1 MAHDVASARL
11 DKLDAAGAL
20 LGKVRAELDSLVK
33 MGDTVSQ
40 DDVIKSSGKLVAAGL
55 APMAVA
61 GLLADMPS
69 GTGGEALQSWV
80 RQHDMQVQQREQ
92 QLQQVHAQARHQAAI
107 AGFQLLAGHSV
118 LEHLGQLQNPAP
130 PQTNGLM
137 PGNPPAVAQAV
148 PGTETANA
156 G

>member
-20 LGKVRAELDSLVK
+20 LGKVRTELDSLVK

-61 GLLADMPS
+61 GLLADMPQA
-69 GTGGEALQSWV
+69 GGEALQAWV
-80 RQHDMQVQQREQ
+80 RQHDMQVRQREQ
-92 QLQQVHAQARHQAAI
+92 QLATVHAQARHQAGI
-107 AGFQLLAGHSV
+107 AGMQLLAGHSA
-118 LEHLGQLQNPAP
+118 LEHMSQMQNPQP
-130 PQTNGLM
+130 SQTNGLT
-137 PGNPPAVAQAV
+137 PGNA
-148 PGTETANA
+148 PGTEA
-156 G
+156 